1 MPGEARGMRI
11 LLLGTCVIST
21 CVSVRIERRLGGE
34 GRPPRTRCSHGLS
47 RCGYGA
53 IRAAGPAEGFS
64 ECGILIRKRT
74 EGVGAAWLTC
84 EGGGSA
90 SPASAVASSAITS
103 PIASSTV
110 AHGRKHLWRRLGHR
124 CRVNVSVRGTAAVA
138 AAASAATAAASRRRP
153 RPWSIRTRLWSV
165 STSRGLVATWQCQ
178 VDFLIVVPTVVVVV
192 IVVVV
197 VVVLVL
203 VLGPSALPRS
213 VALGPPPVIN
223 CIVPWRRQLLW
234 TVAWTSDHHPTTAW
248 HPLLRRRRQALRSIV
263 ALQATLGLRILVL
276 GHHCDHG

>member
-178 VDFLIVVPTVVVVV
+178 VDFLIVVPPVVVV
-192 IVVVV
+192 VVVV
-197 VVVLVL
+197 VVVLVIL
-203 VLGPSALPRS
+203 
-213 VALGPPPVIN
+213 
-223 CIVPWRRQLLW
+223 
-234 TVAWTSDHHPTTAW
+234 
-248 HPLLRRRRQALRSIV
+248 PLLLLRAFSIPTLRRHRHLVVGVLRRVEHLHEVPLLCLLLVPRLSCSDRAGV
-263 ALQATLGLRILVL
+263 AAARLGVELVREAAQ
-276 GHHCDHG
+276 GEAAE